1 MEPVPRSA
9 WLTLAAVAAA
19 VFMVAMELTIIAL
32 ALPEIRA
39 SLDATPAA
47 LSWVINTYSIVVAAL
62 LLLSGWL
69 ADRYGRRRIFLFG
82 LLLFAVGSVLAGVSV
97 SIEMLIAA
105 RALQAMGGSL
115 QYPAGMALLL
125 TAFPRERHQ
134 TAMGTWSATGGFAA
148 ALGPAIGAAL
158 VGVFGWRAVFFVNV
172 PVAMIALALG
182 ARVLV
187 ESTGEDTA
195 SRVDTIGVPLASV
208 GVGAIILG
216 IVQGET
222 WGWRSVSTV
231 SAFAAGAIMIA
242 AFVRRSRR
250 HPAPLFDL
258 GMLRIRSFVL
268 GNLGSLFFAL
278 GFFAFFIP
286 LPTFIQEVWG
296 WSVLHTGLAVAPGPI
311 VSFLISPQAGRLA
324 DRIGNAPILVTGAT
338 CGTVG
343 LVWLLWSI
351 TTEPSLA
358 QLLCGT
364 VLVGVSA
371 GTGFAQ
377 LVGAVLRDVP
387 VGRYAMA
394 TAGRTTFFQ
403 LSVAMAIAVAFAM
416 IGQIGDPVA
425 TLAAYKRVWVL
436 SAAGQVANV
445 LLFSLI
451 YPYDSLGSPLITRL
465 RSGGRANRRA
475 PTARNERGRGPSGP

>member
-1 MEPVPRSA
+1 MERVPRSA

-39 SLDATPAA
+39 SLNATPAT
-47 LSWVINTYSIVVAAL
+47 LSWVVNTYSIVVAAL

-69 ADRYGRRRIFLFG
+69 ADRYGRKRVFQIG
-82 LLLFAVGSVLAGVSV
+82 LLLFTAGSVAAGVSV
-97 SIEMLIAA
+97 NIEMLIAA
-105 RALQAMGGSL
+105 RALQAVGGSL

-125 TAFPRERHQ
+125 TAFPRARHQ
-134 TAMGTWSATGGFAA
+134 TAMGTWSATGGLAA

-158 VGVFGWRAVFFVNV
+158 IEVFGWRAVFFVNV
-172 PVAMIALALG
+172 PVALMALALG
-182 ARVLV
+182 ARILV
-187 ESTGEDTA
+187 ESTGEDA
-195 SRVDTIGVPLASV
+195 ESRVDTIGVPLASV

-216 IVQGET
+216 IVQGEA
-222 WGWRSVSTV
+222 WGWRSESTLG
-231 SAFAAGAIMIA
+231 AFAAGAIMIA

-250 HPAPLFDL
+250 HPTPLFDL

-268 GNLGSLFFAL
+268 SNLGSLFFAL
-278 GFFAFFIP
+278 GFFAFLIP

-296 WSVLHTGLAVAPGPI
+296 WSVLHTGLAFAPGPI

-343 LVWLLWSI
+343 LFWLLWTI
-351 TTEPSLA
+351 TTEPSLGR
-358 QLLCGT
+358 LLVGT
-364 VLVGVSA
+364 MLVGVSA

-377 LVGAVLRDVP
+377 LVGAALRDVP
-387 VGRYAMA
+387 ASRYAMA

-403 LSVAMAIAVAFAM
+403 LSVALAIAVAFAI
-416 IGQIGDPVA
+416 IGEIADPA
-425 TLAAYKRVWVL
+425 AALAAYKKVWIL
-436 SAAGQVANV
+436 SAAGQVGNV
-445 LLFSLI
+445 LLFSLL
-451 YPYDSLGSPLITRL
+451 YPYDSLGAPLVSRL
-465 RSGGRANRRA
+465 RLGSR
-475 PTARNERGRGPSGP
+475 S